1 MSSIGTWA
9 FSDEPLIHGDRVPS
23 LQPDF
28 AGPMDD
34 LLQDIGRWPETV
46 DAFAEAWDDLKG
58 KHDPAADLVGTA
70 AAYQIE
76 GDRVHFFA
84 NYDQWD
90 GGDEVWIPLALVEE
104 MIDQYLGWVRAR
116 H

>member
-1 MSSIGTWA
+1 IV
-9 FSDEPLIHGDRVPS
+9 HGERAPAIPGS
-23 LQPDF
+23 F
-28 AGPMDD
+28 AGPLQD
-34 LLQDIGRWPETV
+34 LLQHIGLRRPTV
-46 DAFAEAWDDLKG
+46 DAFVEAWDDLKA

-84 NYDQWD
+84 NNDQWD